1 MTMRK
6 PTGRVRPTPAHIRRE
21 RLRRLLTALAVVPAL
36 LLSACVSVPFSGG
49 VELGGDLDTGVD
61 VDFDFLPSGPSEGAT
76 PEEILRGF
84 LAATTAAQNNY
95 RIARSYLAADAAD
108 VWNPFASTL
117 VRAREGTIEQVDD
130 TTLTYSVG
138 IVASVDEVG
147 RYSVAD
153 DTATQTLPAFRFV
166 QEAGQW
172 RIAELG
178 DGILIS
184 QQAFPSAFS
193 QHTLFYWDAAFRN
206 LVPDLR
212 WFPSRSEVATR
223 IVRAVLEPPTSWLTQ
238 GATVSAIPE
247 GTQLALAPV
256 SVDAGIAQVDLT
268 SEVLSLSDRERQRLR
283 LQLAASLRAVSGV
296 VGVQLTVDQ
305 NAVVIPEWTAGSPD
319 VVPQV
324 DPRVLLLT
332 EAGFGFA
339 TGDEVEPLGAL
350 SPGVVVLGATA
361 VALAPT
367 RTLATVL
374 TPQGVWAVSAGDEP
388 PVLLDERPGLIAP
401 SIDGYQFV
409 WSVPATGS
417 GAAGVIRATELDG
430 TVHVVEASR
439 PGDARI
445 VSIAVSR
452 DDARVLLMLDGP
464 GGPRLVYTA
473 VIRDETSGVPVR
485 LGELRDL
492 PLNGDIA
499 VGATWVDEVRVASI
513 TRTDEQS
520 LVELHELGGRSRPLG
535 LPPEGRQI
543 VGGNA
548 GVGGIRVLGADS
560 VVFEPRGSGWQNTG
574 LRASFLGTQQ

>member
-1 MTMRK
+1 MIVIVMAMAMAMTE
-6 PTGRVRPTPAHIRRE
+6 RRSPI
-21 RLRRLLTALAVVPAL
+21 RRLLVVIAVVPAL

-61 VDFDFLPSGPSEGAT
+61 VDFDFLPPGPSAAAT
-76 PEEILRGF
+76 QEEILRGF

-95 RIARSYLAADAAD
+95 RIARSYLADEASD
-108 VWNPFASTL
+108 VWNPYASTL
-117 VRAREGTIEQVDD
+117 VRAREGAIAQIDE
-130 TTLTYSVG
+130 TTLTYSVP
-138 IVASVDEVG
+138 IVASVDAVG

-153 DTATQTLPAFRFV
+153 DAATQTLPAFRFV
-166 QEAGQW
+166 QQDGEW
-172 RIAELG
+172 RIVELG
-178 DGILIS
+178 DGIIIS

-193 QHTLFYWDAAFRN
+193 QHTLYYWDAAFRN

-223 IVRAVLEPPTSWLTQ
+223 IVRAVLESPTSWLAQ

-256 SVDAGIAQVDLT
+256 SVDGGIAQIDLT

-283 LQLAASLRAVSGV
+283 LQLAASLRAVSNV
-296 VGVQLTVDQ
+296 IGVQITVDQ
-305 NAVVIPEWTAGSPD
+305 NAVSIPEWTSGSPD

-324 DPRVLLLT
+324 DPRLLLRT
-332 EAGFGFA
+332 DEGFGFA
-339 TGDEVEPLGAL
+339 TGGELEPLGTL
-350 SPGVVVLGATA
+350 SLRVTELGSTA
-361 VALAPT
+361 VALAPS

-374 TPQGVWAVSAGDEP
+374 TPDGVWAVRTGDSP
-388 PVLLDERPGLIAP
+388 PVLLDDRPGLIAP

-409 WSVPATGS
+409 WSAL
-417 GAAGVIRATELDG
+417 AAGSSAAGGIRATELNG
-430 TVHVVEASR
+430 TVHVVEAAL

-445 VSIAVSR
+445 VSLTVSR

-473 VIRDETSGVPVR
+473 VIREETSGVPVR

-492 PLNGDIA
+492 PLNGDTA
-499 VGATWVDEVRVASI
+499 VDATWVDEVRVASI
-513 TRTDEQS
+513 TRTGDQS

-535 LPPEGRQI
+535 LPPEAVRI

-548 GVGGIRVLGADS
+548 GVDGIRVLSAEGI
-560 VVFEPRGSGWQNTG
+560 VFEPRGSGWQNTG
-574 LRASFLGTQQ
+574 LRALFLGTQQ

>member
-1 MTMRK
+1 MT
-6 PTGRVRPTPAHIRRE
+6 VRERAAAGIRR
-21 RLRRLLTALAVVPAL
+21 RWAALAVVPAL
-36 LLSACVSVPFSGG
+36 VLSACVAVPFTGG
-49 VELGGDLDTGVD
+49 VELGGDLDTGEA
-61 VDFDFLPSGPSEGAT
+61 VDFDFLPSGPSPGAT

-95 RIARSYLAADAAD
+95 RIARSYLADDVAD
-108 VWNPFASTL
+108 VWNPYASTL
-117 VRAREGTIEQVDD
+117 VRAREGTVELVDE
-130 TTLTYSVG
+130 TTLTYSVP

-166 QEAGQW
+166 QEAGEW

-193 QHTLFYWDAAFRN
+193 QHTLFYWDSAFRN

-223 IVRAVLEPPTSWLTQ
+223 IVRAVLDQPTSWLTQ

-247 GTQLALAPV
+247 GTKLALAPV
-256 SVDAGIAQVDLT
+256 TVQAGIAQIDLT
-268 SEVLSLSDRERQRLR
+268 SEVLSLTDLERQRVR

-296 VGVQLTVDQ
+296 VGVQITVDQ
-305 NAVVIPEWTAGSPD
+305 NVVSIPEWTAGSPD

-324 DPRVLLLT
+324 DGRLLLRT
-332 EAGFGFA
+332 GDEFGFA
-339 TGDEVEPLGAL
+339 TGGEIEPLAEL
-350 SPGVVVLGATA
+350 SPRVSELGGTA
-361 VALAPT
+361 VALAPNP
-367 RTLATVL
+367 TLAAML
-374 TPQGVWAVSAGDEP
+374 TAQGVWAVPTGNTL
-388 PVLLDERPGLIAP
+388 PVLLDNRPGLIAP

-409 WSVPATGS
+409 WSVPA
-417 GAAGVIRATELDG
+417 AAGVIRATELDG
-430 TVHVVEASR
+430 TVHVVEAAL
-439 PGDARI
+439 PAETRI
-445 VSIAVSR
+445 VSLAVSR
-452 DDARVLLMLDGP
+452 ENARVLLMLDGS
-464 GGPRLVYTA
+464 GGPRLVYA
-473 VIRDETSGVPVR
+473 AIIREESSGVPVR

-492 PLNGDIA
+492 PLNGDTA

-520 LVELHELGGRSRPLG
+520 LVELHELGGRTRPLG
-535 LPPEGRQI
+535 LPPQATQI

-548 GVGGIRVLGADS
+548 GVDGIRVLGADG

-574 LRASFLGTQQ
+574 LIASFLGTQQ